1 MINRILSIGFPL
13 QANAFN
19 HTKIDPVST
28 IDFWKNFINVKYKTS
43 PGWFFTSTKKKDKAK
58 KYTPEEDVSL
68 FIRDKYE
75 ISEREIKELS
85 EYYPEEF
92 QKFCNSIKEAIG

>member
-28 IDFWKNFINVKYKTS
+28 IDFWKNFINIKYKTP
-43 PGWFFTSTKKKDKAK
+43 PGWFYTSTQKKDKVK
-58 KYTPEEDVSL
+58 KYSPEEAVSL

-85 EYYPEEF
+85 EYYPDEF
-92 QKFCNSIKEAIG
+92 KKFCNSIKEAIG